1 MSPADSDTMRT
12 ELRDT
17 IHKLN
22 NLLTTLLVQGEAVL
36 LAKPGGDIE
45 VRATR
50 IVEAAEEA
58 ESVLRACRTRILE
71 PEPDLEATF
80 PPAD

>member
-1 MSPADSDTMRT
+1 MNPAESDAMRT
-12 ELRDT
+12 ELRET

-36 LAKPGGDIE
+36 LANPGGDIE
-45 VRATR
+45 ARATR